1 MSTITDNMCTE
12 AQTFSPLLLTSTEL
26 GYAVIFFSG
35 VLLASF
41 TSRVRESYINILMY
55 LFEWSRTS
63 KSHAQHDSQPDDITT
78 DETLDCID
86 MVLSKTND
94 IKNPGWL
101 AIEDSLYFIM
111 TGVEAIIED
120 EVTTR
125 FQAEKLKSWNML
137 TRSIHLFQECI
148 NWKLKLIWALG
159 IMLRYFVL
167 LPFPTIH
174 FHGQENKAKNGGIC
188 VANHTSPIDVL
199 MLGTDNIYALIGQ
212 RHSGFLGIIQSVLS
226 RASSHIWF
234 ERTVAD
240 DRKLVISTLREH
252 VDNPS
257 KLPVLIFPEGTCI
270 NNTSVM
276 MFKKG
281 SFEVGAKIY
290 PIAMKYDSRFGDA
303 FWNSSEQ
310 SWVGYMMQM
319 ITSWAIICH
328 VWYLPP
334 MEKMENEDAIDFA
347 SRVKKA
353 IARRA
358 GLLDLEWDGQLKR
371 SKIPPKLIAEQQ
383 ERYYQ
388 QFLLYLS

>member
-1 MSTITDNMCTE
+1 ML
-12 AQTFSPLLLTSTEL
+12 PLTSSEL

-41 TSRVRESYINILMY
+41 PSRVRESYVNILMY
-55 LFEWSRTS
+55 LFEWNRTS
-63 KSHAQHDSQPDDITT
+63 KSHAQHGFQPDAITN
-78 DETLDCID
+78 DETVDCVKT
-86 MVLSKTND
+86 VLSRTNN

-101 AIEDSLYFIM
+101 AVEDSLYFIE

-137 TRSIHLFQECI
+137 TRSIHLFNECI
-148 NWKLKLIWALG
+148 NWKLTLIWALG
-159 IMLRYFVL
+159 VLFRYFVL
-167 LPFPTIH
+167 LPFRLILFYAGTLLLIMATTAIGTLPNGVLKQWLNMKCMLFCYRILMRAVSAIIH
-174 FHGQENKAKNGGIC
+174 FHGQENRAMNG
-188 VANHTSPIDVL
+188 
-199 MLGTDNIYALIGQ
+199 
-212 RHSGFLGIIQSVLS
+212 
-226 RASSHIWF
+226 
-234 ERTVAD
+234 
-240 DRKLVISTLREH
+240 
-252 VDNPS
+252 
-257 KLPVLIFPEGTCI
+257 EGTCI

-310 SWVGYMMQM
+310 SWVGYIMQM

-334 MEKMENEDAIDFA
+334 MEKLENENAIDFA
-347 SRVKKA
+347 NRVKKA

-371 SKIPPKLIAEQQ
+371 SKIPLKLITEQQ
-383 ERYYQ
+383 KRYYQ